1 MHRRL
6 LVVAVVV
13 AVIGVS
19 LVLVNR
25 QQTRE
30 QTRIP
35 DADTE
40 TVVIPGDD
48 FPQAFSSVPQIH
60 ADVDVAVDASKD
72 CSQKQSEIVAIE
84 SEEQHKARALAVAAE
99 LANSDDAD
107 YLLAAALLVQF
118 GEPDAPLEL
127 LRRASKIAP
136 RHPLVAWSLLAMCR
150 DRKGARCDL
159 EALEANAIE
168 VDGSNGAVWMEI
180 AMLRLAEAQPVAAS
194 DAVRRAI
201 AAPRFD
207 SYFID
212 HALVFERALSTNG
225 DRSYRDRIFA
235 GIGYSAALVIS
246 YGAITKHC
254 RAVDAGGVW
263 LELCDQ
269 LGEKMMTD
277 GRALMDQAIG
287 SALRKIAAERSGDE
301 EWRQRATAEY
311 EAFREHY
318 QSFMASGAMQTL
330 LENDEAV
337 LRNYVENFVT
347 YGELE
352 AQMRLKDD
360 ANRLQD
366 DPTYDQCNFVRRL
379 AFD

>member
-1 MHRRL
+1 MHKRL

-40 TVVIPGDD
+40 TVAILGDD
-48 FPQAFSSVPQIH
+48 FRQAFSFFPQTLSNVD
-60 ADVDVAVDASKD
+60 AAVDVRKD
-72 CSQKQSEIVAIE
+72 CSQKQQEIVAIE
-84 SEEQHKARALAVAAE
+84 SEEQHKARILAVAAE
-99 LANSDDAD
+99 LSNSDDPD
-107 YLLAAALLVQF
+107 YLLAAALLMRF

-127 LRRASKIAP
+127 LQRASKIAP
-136 RHPLVAWSLLAMCR
+136 RHPLVAWSLLSMCR
-150 DRKGARCDL
+150 DRKGAQCDL

-180 AMLRLAEAQPVAAS
+180 AMLRLEEERPVAAS
-194 DAVRRAI
+194 DAVRRAN

-212 HALVFERALSTNG
+212 HAMVLERALATNG
-225 DRSYRDRIFA
+225 DRSYRERIFA
-235 GIGYSAALVIS
+235 GIGYSAAMVTS

-254 RAVDAGGVW
+254 GAVDAGGVW

-269 LGEKMMTD
+269 LGEKMVAD
-277 GRALMDQAIG
+277 GRALLDQAIG
-287 SALRKIAAERSGDE
+287 FALRKIAAERSGD
-301 EWRQRATAEY
+301 
-311 EAFREHY
+311 
-318 QSFMASGAMQTL
+318 
-330 LENDEAV
+330 
-337 LRNYVENFVT
+337 
-347 YGELE
+347 
-352 AQMRLKDD
+352 
-360 ANRLQD
+360 
-366 DPTYDQCNFVRRL
+366 
-379 AFD
+379 